1 MEQIVVIHPDG
12 TSLPLVTR
20 GKVSGITK
28 AEQRV
33 ALLGEDIVTLSVKST
48 TRLDF
53 YIGDRIDIFG
63 KVYTLNQPAVLK
75 KTGTRRL
82 EYTLTFEGVQ
92 YELIDAQ
99 WLLPDDTVLDSFT
112 GNVEDFL
119 RLLVANANRVFPGR
133 WAVGVFPADT
143 EYKTLTY
150 SGKNCLEV
158 LQALCGEY
166 NTEFEISQNNGVCT
180 VNLKTAG
187 VNFPYTFRYG
197 RTGGLYEL
205 SRQNINSKNIV
216 TRLYVYGGS
225 NNLGS
230 SYRHSKL
237 CLPGKNKNASYIENA
252 ATVAA
257 FGLKENIKTFED
269 IFPNRYGQVTAAGS
283 KYFGYIDG
291 TMPLDLNEKEDDG
304 DTTKWLINGGTAK
317 IKMT

>member
-63 KVYTLNQPAVLK
+63 KVYTLNQPAELK

-187 VNFPYTFRYG
+187 VNFPYTFR
-197 RTGGLYEL
+197 
-205 SRQNINSKNIV
+205 
-216 TRLYVYGGS
+216 
-225 NNLGS
+225 
-230 SYRHSKL
+230 
-237 CLPGKNKNASYIENA
+237 
-252 ATVAA
+252 
-257 FGLKENIKTFED
+257 
-269 IFPNRYGQVTAAGS
+269 
-283 KYFGYIDG
+283 
-291 TMPLDLNEKEDDG
+291 
-304 DTTKWLINGGTAK
+304 
-317 IKMT
+317 